1 MKWTIDLLG
10 DAADKNDKAQEYIK
24 FKNNAPF
31 RSLQKTVQESAGDL
45 EIIMAMHNVLEY
57 RNNYSMTLGSLGN
70 YYRYKIDSAY
80 KNSS

>member
-10 DAADKNDKAQEYIK
+10 DAADKNDK
-24 FKNNAPF
+24 APF

-57 RNNYSMTLGSLGN
+57 RNNYDIRKFGELL
-70 YYRYKIDSAY
+70 
-80 KNSS
+80 

>member
-24 FKNNAPF
+24 FKNNVPF
-31 RSLQKTVQESAGDL
+31 RSLQKTVQESAEDL
-45 EIIMAMHNVLEY
+45 EIIMPMHNVLEY
-57 RNNYSMTLGSLGN
+57 SNNYSMTLGNLGN
-70 YYRYKIDSAY
+70 YYRYKIDYAY